1 MQASDSTTSFAGTV
15 IVLTT
20 PDANRTFL
28 SYLGTPQAVQLDSA
42 VSDAV
47 CCSRVVAVEGYI
59 WETPSAVDKIQKVGR
74 FHTCY
79 SLSHEYTSIND
90 SASMKGSP

>member
-1 MQASDSTTSFAGTV
+1 MLFIPEAETVNAGTV

-42 VSDAV
+42 VTDAI
-47 CCSRVVAVEGYI
+47 CSSRIVAVEGYI
-59 WETPSAVDKIQKVGR
+59 WETPSAADQIQKVI
-74 FHTCY
+74 
-79 SLSHEYTSIND
+79 SLVGLLLHRDLE
-90 SASMKGSP
+90 MVE